1 MCPACTSSIS
11 CLLFACIKSN
21 LQTLSFCHVT
31 EFNKVSHDLIT
42 PEYTLTN
49 VKVPT
54 NGSVAILKAI
64 AETGSSS
71 VGFLVTSFSG

>member
-1 MCPACTSSIS
+1 MCPACTSDIS

-31 EFNKVSHDLIT
+31 EFNNVSHDLIT

-64 AETGSSS
+64 AETGSAS